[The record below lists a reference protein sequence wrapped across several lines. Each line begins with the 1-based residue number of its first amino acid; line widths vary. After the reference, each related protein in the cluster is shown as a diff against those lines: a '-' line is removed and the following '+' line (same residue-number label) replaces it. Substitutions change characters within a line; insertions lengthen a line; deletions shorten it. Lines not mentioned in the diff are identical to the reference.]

1 MHDFAGSS
9 KTATPHASEATSM
22 PWRFD
27 DLAIEPERIRAMRAA
42 YYKACAQ
49 LGLSPA
55 SDSMTEILVAKIVDL
70 GTARDVDLHRL
81 CQLAVACFSTDPT
94 PAEREEG

>member
-1 MHDFAGSS
+1 
-9 KTATPHASEATSM
+9 M
-22 PWRFD
+22 PRRLD
-27 DLAIEPERIRAMRAA
+27 NLAIEPERIRTMQAA

-70 GTARDVDLHRL
+70 GTAGDVDPDRL
-81 CQLAVACFSTDPT
+81 CRLAVAYLSADPT
-94 PAEREEG
+94 RAAPGKT